1 MGNSK
6 SKANILLEVS
16 FYDLNDEALGEN
28 LSKLFGDLKLVD
40 EEVNAKLDLL
50 LKLIHTPL
58 IFMHD
63 LFDAIRAQI
72 DQQIDALNHHYQHQK
87 HQHNDSS
94 STTTSQFNKS
104 VNEMRETL
112 LGLLVSLERDL
123 TNRINQIGIE
133 RVLKRDDTNLKQ
145 RMENLKLDIKSNQ
158 QTVESIRSLL
168 VDEKNKDVLDLNY
181 RQLNQIYENY
191 KSIVQNIFDK
201 EIKWYTKK
209 ILNDHIIFLKPVN
222 GQPLDRL
229 IILKD
234 TYLSVEEIEILKY
247 VNQE

>member
-6 SKANILLEVS
+6 SKTNILLEVS
-16 FYDLNDEALGEN
+16 FYDMKNEMLDEN
-28 LSKLFGDLKLVD
+28 LSKLFADLKLVD
-40 EEVNAKLDLL
+40 AEVNAKLDLL
-50 LKLIHTPL
+50 LKLIHSPPNY
-58 IFMHD
+58 MND
-63 LFDAIRAQI
+63 LFATIRERI
-72 DQQIDALNHHYQHQK
+72 DQQINALNRTHFHYHI
-87 HQHNDSS
+87 HNESID
-94 STTTSQFNKS
+94 QQL
-104 VNEMRETL
+104 NEMRDALFRL
-112 LGLLVSLERDL
+112 LNALQRDL
-123 TNRINQIGIE
+123 TNRINRIGVD
-133 RVLKRDDTNLKQ
+133 RLLKRENSSSDMTNLKQ

-158 QTVESIRSLL
+158 QTVESIRQLL
-168 VDEKNKDVLDLNY
+168 RDEKNKEVLDLNY

-234 TYLSVEEIEILKY
+234 TYLSVEEIEILK
-247 VNQE
+247 